1 MAAVFPYDRSRLL
14 TLKNPDFVKEIERF
28 VVGAY
33 ESDVGHGDCTTEV
46 LANRHKNVEA
56 VIVAKEAGIFCG
68 EPVIRSFVQAVAPKV
83 RVVFNVK
90 EGKTFKKGQ
99 RLLALRGPADSILKM
114 ERTLLNVLSRLCGIA
129 TTTSRL
135 ARLAAPCRIAATR
148 KTLYG
153 LLDKYAVAVGGG
165 LTHRLHLGDAPLFKE
180 NHWALLS
187 SEKPEFELVKFFTKI
202 SKKSPFLTIEI
213 ETPTQAHSLLKAL
226 PGRLPCP
233 IFVILDN
240 FSVAQLKTFL
250 KGVKPRSELYFEAS
264 GGITE
269 KNLKSYAKTG
279 VDVLSLGALTHSVRG
294 VDFSM
299 RVVSSGACRRTHSKR
314 SSFLRSYFDKLSM
327 TSFTLPSCASEC
339 ETPLARPCARH

>member
-33 ESDVGHGDCTTEV
+33 ESDVGHGDCTTEI
-46 LANRHKNVEA
+46 LANRHENVEA

-90 EGKTFKKGQ
+90 EGKIFKKGQ
-99 RLLALRGPADSILKM
+99 KVMILGGDAAAVLKL

-135 ARLAAPCRIAATR
+135 ARVAAPCRIAATR

-187 SEKPEFELVKFFTKI
+187 SKNPALF
-202 SKKSPFLTIEI
+202 SKSPFITIEV
-213 ETPTQAHSLLKAL
+213 ENSTQAHSFLKAL
-226 PGRLPCP
+226 PSRLPCP
-233 IFVILDN
+233 IFVMLDN

-250 KGVKPRSELYFEAS
+250 KGIKPRSELYFEAS

-294 VDFSM
+294 VDFSLL
-299 RVVSSGACRRTHSKR
+299 
-314 SSFLRSYFDKLSM
+314 LRQ
-327 TSFTLPSCASEC
+327 
-339 ETPLARPCARH
+339 

>member
-1 MAAVFPYDRSRLL
+1 MAATFPYDRSRLL

-28 VVGAY
+28 VIGAY
-33 ESDVGHGDCTTEV
+33 ESDVGHGDCTTDV

-56 VIVAKEAGIFCG
+56 VIMAKEAGIFCG
-68 EPVIRSFVQAVAPKV
+68 EPVIKFFIQAVAPKM
-83 RVVFNVK
+83 RVLFNLK
-90 EGKTFKKGQ
+90 EKAHFKKGQ
-99 RLLALRGPADSILKM
+99 LLLTLRGPADSILKL

-135 ARLAAPCRIAATR
+135 ARLAAPCRVAATR

-153 LLDKYAVAVGGG
+153 LLDKYAVAVGKG

-187 SEKPEFELVKFFTKI
+187 SKNSPQELVKFF
-202 SKKSPFLTIEI
+202 SKFPKKPSFVTIEV
-213 ETPTQAHSLLKAL
+213 ETPTHAHLLLKAL
-226 PGRLPCP
+226 PTRLPFP
-233 IFVILDN
+233 VIVMLDN
-240 FSVAQLKTFL
+240 FSMAQLKTFL
-250 KGVKPRSELYFEAS
+250 KGIKPRSGLYFEAS

-294 VDFSM
+294 ID
-299 RVVSSGACRRTHSKR
+299 
-314 SSFLRSYFDKLSM
+314 LSM
-327 TSFTLPSCASEC
+327 KIKSV
-339 ETPLARPCARH
+339 RQ

>member
-1 MAAVFPYDRSRLL
+1 MTTPFPYDRSRLL

-56 VIVAKEAGIFCG
+56 GIVAKEAGIFCG
-68 EPVIRSFVQAVAPKV
+68 EPVIRSFVRAVAPKV
-83 RVVFNVK
+83 RIVFNVK
-90 EGKTFKKGQ
+90 EGKPFKRGQ
-99 RLLALRGPADSILKM
+99 KVMILGNDAAVVLKL
-114 ERTLLNVLSRLCGIA
+114 ERTVLNVLSRLCGIA

-135 ARLAAPCRIAATR
+135 ARLVAPCRIVATR

-187 SEKPEFELVKFFTKI
+187 SKNPQQELVKLF
-202 SKKSPFLTIEI
+202 KKFPKKLSFLTIEV
-213 ETPTQAHSLLKAL
+213 ENSTQAQSLLLAL
-226 PGRLPCP
+226 PPRLPFP
-233 IFVILDN
+233 VIVMLDN

-250 KGVKPRSELYFEAS
+250 KGIKPRSGLYFEAS

-294 VDFSM
+294 MDFSLL
-299 RVVSSGACRRTHSKR
+299 
-314 SSFLRSYFDKLSM
+314 LRQ
-327 TSFTLPSCASEC
+327 
-339 ETPLARPCARH
+339 

>member
-1 MAAVFPYDRSRLL
+1 MASLFPYDRSRLL

-33 ESDVGHGDCTTEV
+33 ESDVSHGDCTTEV

-56 VIVAKEAGIFCG
+56 VITAKETGIFCG
-68 EPVIRSFVQAVAPKV
+68 EPVIKFFIQAVAPRV
-83 RVVFNVK
+83 RVVFNVN

-99 RLLALRGPADSILKM
+99 KVIVLRGDAAMILEL

-135 ARLAAPCRIAATR
+135 AQMAAPCRIAATR

-180 NHWALLS
+180 NHWALLLS
-187 SEKPEFELVKFFTKI
+187 KNPRQELIKLL
-202 SKKSPFLTIEI
+202 KKSPFVTIEM
-213 ETPTQAHSLLKAL
+213 ENPTQARLFLDAL
-226 PGRLPCP
+226 PRLPFP
-233 IFVILDN
+233 VIVMLDN
-240 FSVAQLKTFL
+240 FSVPQLRGFL
-250 KGVKPRSELYFEAS
+250 KGIKPCSGLYFEAS

-269 KNLKSYAKTG
+269 KNLRSYTKTG
-279 VDVLSLGALTHSVRG
+279 VEVLSLGALTHSVRG

-299 RVVSSGACRRTHSKR
+299 KI
-314 SSFLRSYFDKLSM
+314 LK
-327 TSFTLPSCASEC
+327 
-339 ETPLARPCARH
+339 

>member
-1 MAAVFPYDRSRLL
+1 MTSSSLYDRSRFL

-33 ESDVGHGDCTTEV
+33 ESDVGHGDCTTSV
-46 LANRHKNVEA
+46 LKNRHQKVEA
-56 VIVAKEAGIFCG
+56 VIMAKEAGIFCG
-68 EPVIRSFVQAVAPKV
+68 EPVIKFFIQSVAPKV
-83 RVVFNVK
+83 RVLFNVK
-90 EGKTFKKGQ
+90 EKAHFKKGQ
-99 RLLALRGPADSILKM
+99 KVMTLCGPADSILKL

-187 SEKPEFELVKFFTKI
+187 SKNPPQELVKLF
-202 SKKSPFLTIEI
+202 SKSPFITIEVGNS
-213 ETPTQAHSLLKAL
+213 TQAHSLLKAL
-226 PGRLPCP
+226 PLRLPFP
-233 IFVILDN
+233 VIVMFDN
-240 FSVAQLKTFL
+240 FSVAQLKAFL
-250 KGVKPRSELYFEAS
+250 KGIKPRSGLYFEAS

-279 VDVLSLGALTHSVRG
+279 VDVVSLGALTHSVRG
-294 VDFSM
+294 IDLSM
-299 RVVSSGACRRTHSKR
+299 RIVSS
-314 SSFLRSYFDKLSM
+314 
-327 TSFTLPSCASEC
+327 
-339 ETPLARPCARH
+339 